1 MLGERIIKEMRAT
14 KWMMIL
20 SWMQPKILQ
29 MTSQAVIPDGP
40 TKPGYWSPHPV
51 KYSKLAHEIQVA
63 KSATPPVNRSNLNG
77 GRVTLFPPS
86 PNIAIITLNLC
97 LFFLIDMGPFN
108 SFKSTFETGSK
119 KDKVNLIRTTLDNLL
134 EKNPKLSKEELQI
147 WIPLL
152 TQSITNQI
160 HLFQHPS
167 APPLFYTFYTLF
179 LKYSNPIDGHGHVII
194 GEKLDQVLH
203 LIRKTCPINLI
214 GIWNQELFS
223 PSLGLSDELRSWRII
238 SKLLVTEHTLNP
250 LRKAIENENM
260 DGIRHH
266 SDRIYKIFDKPTASD
281 FSAETRVI
289 SIGLIFHLI
298 HCSNIQGA
306 PDLGLDIAKS
316 LLADYFL
323 LYHEKTLLQKTLD
336 EFPASPSEQTQPTTT
351 RNHTRMS
358 SSLLNVWGRGNPIDQ
373 QLTPKAS
380 AQSGTSKENNPFDSV
395 ILQTPTGEPSQYFSS
410 TATDSLKAFSNKNLF
425 DFTQKPITRSE
436 KETTTLLNL
445 PPLGL
450 LSVKII
456 QAQSLKHA
464 SSRSRPYVF
473 AQFDNNE
480 FTSREP
486 ISEEEEEAR
495 GVSLNKTAT
504 TTTPRSQ
511 IINLHPRIST
521 EDNGNGFCLSGQNPV
536 WKQEVDFDVTHHQP
550 SYSTH
555 HSLYLSIYDRS
566 LGDTTTTTTS
576 QLSNQSSSVPGIEG
590 VEAFLGETEIKLDFD
605 RLRKANH
612 AWVDQWYP
620 LTMKKSNSDEEEGE
634 RSIGKIRIQLRYSEF
649 TKTSQKKS
657 LM

>member
-1 MLGERIIKEMRAT
+1 
-14 KWMMIL
+14 
-20 SWMQPKILQ
+20 MQPKILQ

-63 KSATPPVNRSNLNG
+63 KSATPPVIRSRSKWWTWCASDTG
-77 GRVTLFPPS
+77 AISS
-86 PNIAIITLNLC
+86 P
-97 LFFLIDMGPFN
+97 
-108 SFKSTFETGSK
+108 
-119 KDKVNLIRTTLDNLL
+119 L

-152 TQSITNQI
+152 TQSITNQV

-336 EFPASPSEQTQPTTT
+336 E
-351 RNHTRMS
+351 
-358 SSLLNVWGRGNPIDQ
+358 L
-373 QLTPKAS
+373 
-380 AQSGTSKENNPFDSV
+380 
-395 ILQTPTGEPSQYFSS
+395 
-410 TATDSLKAFSNKNLF
+410 
-425 DFTQKPITRSE
+425 
-436 KETTTLLNL
+436 
-445 PPLGL
+445 
-450 LSVKII
+450 
-456 QAQSLKHA
+456 
-464 SSRSRPYVF
+464 
-473 AQFDNNE
+473 
-480 FTSREP
+480 
-486 ISEEEEEAR
+486 
-495 GVSLNKTAT
+495 
-504 TTTPRSQ
+504 
-511 IINLHPRIST
+511 
-521 EDNGNGFCLSGQNPV
+521 
-536 WKQEVDFDVTHHQP
+536 
-550 SYSTH
+550 
-555 HSLYLSIYDRS
+555 
-566 LGDTTTTTTS
+566 
-576 QLSNQSSSVPGIEG
+576 
-590 VEAFLGETEIKLDFD
+590 
-605 RLRKANH
+605 
-612 AWVDQWYP
+612 
-620 LTMKKSNSDEEEGE
+620 
-634 RSIGKIRIQLRYSEF
+634 
-649 TKTSQKKS
+649 
-657 LM
+657 

>member
-1 MLGERIIKEMRAT
+1 MRAT

-63 KSATPPVNRSNLNG
+63 KSATPPVNRSRSKWWTWCASDTG
-77 GRVTLFPPS
+77 AVSS
-86 PNIAIITLNLC
+86 PL
-97 LFFLIDMGPFN
+97 DMGPFN
-108 SFKSTFETGSK
+108 SFKSTFETGSR

-152 TQSITNQI
+152 TQSISNQV

-223 PSLGLSDELRSWRII
+223 PSLGLSDELHVVKLGSWRII

-336 EFPASPSEQTQPTTT
+336 E
-351 RNHTRMS
+351 
-358 SSLLNVWGRGNPIDQ
+358 L
-373 QLTPKAS
+373 
-380 AQSGTSKENNPFDSV
+380 
-395 ILQTPTGEPSQYFSS
+395 
-410 TATDSLKAFSNKNLF
+410 
-425 DFTQKPITRSE
+425 
-436 KETTTLLNL
+436 
-445 PPLGL
+445 
-450 LSVKII
+450 
-456 QAQSLKHA
+456 
-464 SSRSRPYVF
+464 
-473 AQFDNNE
+473 
-480 FTSREP
+480 
-486 ISEEEEEAR
+486 
-495 GVSLNKTAT
+495 
-504 TTTPRSQ
+504 
-511 IINLHPRIST
+511 
-521 EDNGNGFCLSGQNPV
+521 
-536 WKQEVDFDVTHHQP
+536 
-550 SYSTH
+550 
-555 HSLYLSIYDRS
+555 
-566 LGDTTTTTTS
+566 
-576 QLSNQSSSVPGIEG
+576 
-590 VEAFLGETEIKLDFD
+590 
-605 RLRKANH
+605 
-612 AWVDQWYP
+612 
-620 LTMKKSNSDEEEGE
+620 
-634 RSIGKIRIQLRYSEF
+634 
-649 TKTSQKKS
+649 
-657 LM
+657 